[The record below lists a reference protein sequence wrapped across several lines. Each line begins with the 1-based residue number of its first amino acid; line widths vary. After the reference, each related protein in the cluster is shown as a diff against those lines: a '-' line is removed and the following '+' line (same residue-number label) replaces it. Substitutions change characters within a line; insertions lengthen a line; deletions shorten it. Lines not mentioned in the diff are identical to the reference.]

1 MAKDAISLYLDG
13 ETSCPIPSDVDG
25 IDSVEPDDICM
36 LVTTEVRAAPRLY
49 GHISVALH
57 VTEEDVGVLTNG
69 GDAAAELMLKLIKDG
84 RFNLDG
90 ESWFPAKDNLWFDPD
105 DNDVPV
111 PYVLLDKDVSIYP

>member
-1 MAKDAISLYLDG
+1 MALVPKENYL
-13 ETSCPIPSDVDG
+13 
-25 IDSVEPDDICM
+25 
-36 LVTTEVRAAPRLY
+36 LVTTEVPAAPRLY

-57 VTEEDVGVLTNG
+57 VTEEDVGVLANG

-105 DNDVPV
+105 DNDVPG
-111 PYVLLDKDVSIYP
+111 PYILLDNELTISA